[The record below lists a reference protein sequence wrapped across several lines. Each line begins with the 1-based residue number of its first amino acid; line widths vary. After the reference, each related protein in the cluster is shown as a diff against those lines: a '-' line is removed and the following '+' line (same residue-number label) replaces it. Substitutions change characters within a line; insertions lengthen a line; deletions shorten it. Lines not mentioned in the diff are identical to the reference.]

1 MADQLLNQLKLPN
14 KILIVDDD
22 PSVAQAIIEPLGR
35 HAVKTDKASTLDTA
49 LYLFN
54 TNRYD
59 VVLLEIEFEPMPGL
73 ALVQKWRQHDI
84 VDKRSTAF
92 IMLAGNKNVE
102 NFQGT
107 LRELGHLEL
116 LIKPFSMPQLITHLS
131 RALITQGRL
140 KAVLEAQTKVMSYF
154 EKTGDLAKAA
164 DYIKSRLHEM
174 GPAGYNMLYDL
185 YEKGGNY
192 TEAMGVVDGLL
203 AKDPKNIALLNTKGR
218 LLMKLGNFAEAKM
231 YMERAD
237 AVAPHNIQRLTD
249 LSDAFLNLKDPDGA
263 VKTFDKLLPLKA
275 DEPGAKF
282 EMFDKLYNFGFDEH
296 AIKFGKEHAQPV
308 EIVRHYNN
316 KGVLLSKDGNT
327 EKALTEYQ
335 RALRF
340 YPKFRENYR
349 ILYNVAL
356 ANIGLKTRDSL
367 RIAQQS
373 LVKCIELAP
382 DFEKAKTLLKTVE
395 ESLNKS
401 KKAG

>member
-1 MADQLLNQLKLPN
+1 MADQPLNQLKLPN
-14 KILIVDDD
+14 KILVVDDD

-35 HAVKTDKASTLDTA
+35 HGIKTDKATSLDTA

-73 ALVQKWRQHDI
+73 ALVQKWRQHEIIDR
-84 VDKRSTAF
+84 RSTAF
-92 IMLAGNKNVE
+92 IMLAGNKNVD

-107 LRELGHLEL
+107 FRELGHLDL
-116 LIKPFSMPQLITHLS
+116 LIKPFPMPQLITQLS
-131 RALITQGRL
+131 RALITQSRL

-154 EKTGDLAKAA
+154 DKTGDLDKAA
-164 DYIKSRLHEM
+164 DYLKSRLHEM
-174 GPAGYNMLYDL
+174 GPTGYSMLYDL
-185 YEKGGNY
+185 YEKAGKFA
-192 TEAMGVVDGLL
+192 EAMGVVDGLL

-218 LLMKLGNFAEAKM
+218 LLMKLGNFAEAKV

-237 AVAPHNIQRLTD
+237 AVAPNNIQRLTD
-249 LSDAFLNLKDPDGA
+249 LSDAFLNLKDPEGA
-263 VKTFDKLLPLKA
+263 IKTFDKLLPLKA

-282 EMFDKLYNFGFDEH
+282 EMFDKLYNFGFDDQ
-296 AIKFGKEHAQPV
+296 AIQFGKDHAQPI

-316 KGVLLSKDGNT
+316 KGVLLSKDGST
-327 EKALTEYQ
+327 DKALTEYQ

-367 RIAQQS
+367 KVAHQS
-373 LVKCIELAP
+373 LLKCLELAP
-382 DFEKAKTLLKTVE
+382 DFEKAKTLLKSVE

-401 KKAG
+401 KKAS